1 MSSGRYTHWCYQ
13 CRQPVKPRGSN
24 ILCPYCHGGFVQE
37 LNEVVGG
44 GEQRGHI
51 GSNIEDDHHSRFM
64 EPFPDPRFGIVDAL
78 EAFMR
83 QRMAGRNPSYDIRS
97 RSGMMPENNMSFGS
111 GPWVIFHG
119 QSPVRMTPDD
129 AFEYFFNGS
138 SRMGGQ
144 RRTNFDDFFMGPGLQ
159 QLIEQL
165 SMNGRQGPPPAPRS
179 AIDAMPT
186 IRITERHLNT
196 DSHCPVCQDRFEL
209 GSEARQ
215 MPCNHIY
222 HSDCIVPWLVQH
234 NSCPVCRLELPSN
247 VSGRGRSNWS
257 SRSSNASNGNN
268 GNASS
273 NSNSNSS
280 TDSNGQNQGRR
291 NPFSFLWPFRSSNQN
306 SSSSAAA
313 YEDNNGTNYYHY

>member
-1 MSSGRYTHWCYQ
+1 M
-13 CRQPVKPRGSN
+13 
-24 ILCPYCHGGFVQE
+24 QE

-268 GNASS
+268 GNGS
-273 NSNSNSS
+273 SNSNSS